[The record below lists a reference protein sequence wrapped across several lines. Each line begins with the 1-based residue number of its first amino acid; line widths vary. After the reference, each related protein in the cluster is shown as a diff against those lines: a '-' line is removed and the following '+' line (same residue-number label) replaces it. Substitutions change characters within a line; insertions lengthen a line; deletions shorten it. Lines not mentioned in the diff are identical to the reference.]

1 MSGKR
6 DDDAAVTQAYLRR
19 VMGYEVTEVKK
30 EYKVNEEGELEL
42 LKKTEKTKHV
52 PGDPRAAEFWL
63 ANRCPDKWRAIRQL
77 VSGGPEDGEETGLV
91 EIPCVEELEG
101 PGESR
106 DGASAP
112 LRRGGSA
119 DPEHHDRRGPH
130 RADRPDGE
138 GSGSGRAANG
148 SMTDQEGSDGS

>member
-1 MSGKR
+1 MSRKR

-19 VMGYEVTEVKK
+19 IVGYDVTEVKE

-63 ANRCPDKWRAIRQL
+63 ANRCPDRWRALRQL
-77 VSGGPEDGEETGLV
+77 VSGQPESVEETGV
-91 EIPCVEELEG
+91 IEIPEVRPVAAQRPMDRSEG
-101 PGESR
+101 KQRAAQRPEDQPES
-106 DGASAP
+106 
-112 LRRGGSA
+112 
-119 DPEHHDRRGPH
+119 
-130 RADRPDGE
+130 E

-148 SMTDQEGSDGS
+148 SMTDQEGPNGE